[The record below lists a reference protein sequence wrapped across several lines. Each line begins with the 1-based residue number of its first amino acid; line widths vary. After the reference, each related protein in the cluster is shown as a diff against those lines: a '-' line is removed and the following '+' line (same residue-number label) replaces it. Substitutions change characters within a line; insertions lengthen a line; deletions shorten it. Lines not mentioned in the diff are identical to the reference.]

1 MEQTPIQFAKEFI
14 NNLNS
19 ETNQFDYSK
28 DINVCFNK
36 NILTNDPNLNVL
48 KQELNKIGFN
58 LTPTDKEGYWK
69 LKKSI

>member
-14 NNLNS
+14 ENLNS

-36 NILTNDPNLNVL
+36 DILTNDPNLNVL
-48 KQELNKIGFN
+48 KQELIKIGFN

>member
-14 NNLNS
+14 ENLNS

-36 NILTNDPNLNVL
+36 DILTNDPNLNVL
-48 KQELNKIGFN
+48 KQELNNIGFN
-58 LTPTDKEGYWK
+58 LTPTDKEGYFK